1 MRIAEDGSH
10 DREIDRLVSEDI
22 EIAPYDPAWPA
33 AFAAEKA
40 HLLASLPGDLIKRV
54 EHFGSTAVSGLA
66 AKPIIDMLVEV
77 TSLDAAR
84 ARIVPIL
91 QSQGY
96 EYLWRPTHGDDGPP
110 FYAWFIKRDTA
121 TRVRTHHIHM
131 VEASFSEHWR
141 RLIFRDLLIAHAEIA
156 REYET
161 LKRRLARDHPND
173 RVAYTL
179 GKTTFI
185 EAVMARA
192 AKDRYGI
199 DD

>member
-1 MRIAEDGSH
+1 MSIAEDGGH
-10 DREIDRLVSEDI
+10 DRAIARLTSEDI

-40 HLLASLPGDLIKRV
+40 HLLASLPGDLITRV

-66 AKPIIDMLVEV
+66 AKPIIDILVEV

-91 QSQGY
+91 QFQGY
-96 EYLWRPTHGDDGPP
+96 EYFWRPTHGDDGPP
-110 FYAWFIKRDTA
+110 FYAWFIKRDPA

-141 RLIFRDLLIAHAEIA
+141 RLIFRDFLSAHPDVA
-156 REYET
+156 REYEA
-161 LKRRLARDHPND
+161 LKRRLATDHPND
-173 RVAYTL
+173 RVAYTH

-185 EAVMARA
+185 EAVMAQA
-192 AKDRYGI
+192 AGDRHGI